1 MSLILGNQSRV
12 VSRHRKNQVLLCQAR
27 DFFFSEVWKMINM
40 GLLERQSVKKFIVGS
55 LLRSVNDVSL
65 YFTQFNSSFSKAMV
79 FIYTNCTENLTLLIY

>member
-1 MSLILGNQSRV
+1 MKGNGS
-12 VSRHRKNQVLLCQAR
+12 AR

-55 LLRSVNDVSL
+55 LLRSVNDVPL